1 VLPPPASQTWPDAL
15 VAQGKDLYVQRCA
28 RCHGFEARSAN
39 ILPDLRRSPALA
51 DPALWKTIVE
61 DGTLA
66 ANGMIAWKAFL
77 PEGGAE
83 AIRGF
88 VAGQARAAAQ

>member
-1 VLPPPASQTWPDAL
+1 
-15 VAQGKDLYVQRCA
+15 VQRCA